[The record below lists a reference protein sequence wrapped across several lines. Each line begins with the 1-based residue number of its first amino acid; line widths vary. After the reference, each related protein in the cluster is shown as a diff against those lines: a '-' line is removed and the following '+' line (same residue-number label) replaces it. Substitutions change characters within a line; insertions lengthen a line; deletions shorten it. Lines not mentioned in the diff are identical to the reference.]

1 MAAFHRLEAPFYALH
16 DAAAALFGRFRRRG
30 RTTSTV
36 DTLIVQMAADYRIA
50 LLTRDRLQAELARL
64 AGVRLA

>member
-1 MAAFHRLEAPFYALH
+1 MGDFHRLEAPSYALH
-16 DAAAALFGRFRRRG
+16 DAAAALFRRG
-30 RTTSTV
+30 RTASTV
-36 DTLIVQMAADYRIA
+36 DTLIVQMAAAYRIA